1 MGAERHEALIRG
13 YIDEVFNGHRL
24 DGLER
29 YWDEALT
36 SHWMGMEA
44 IRGLLAWRA
53 AMEGFF
59 AAFPDA
65 AYSLEDMVFAG
76 DRGVWRGRWRATQRG
91 PWQGIAASGRP
102 VSWSVIIIGRFADG
116 RLKEDW
122 VELDR
127 LGLFQQLGFL
137 PTGS

>member
-1 MGAERHEALIRG
+1 M
-13 YIDEVFNGHRL
+13 

-36 SHWMGMEA
+36 SHWLGMET
-44 IRGLLAWRA
+44 IRGLADWRT
-53 AMEGFF
+53 AMEAFF

-65 AYSLEDMVFAG
+65 AYGLDDMIFAG
-76 DRGVWRGRWRATQRG
+76 DRGVWRGHWTATQRG
-91 PWQGIAASGRP
+91 PWQGVAASGRR
-102 VSWSVIIIGRFADG
+102 VSWTVVIIGRFEGG

-127 LGLFQQLGFL
+127 LGLFQQLGCV
-137 PTGS
+137 PTGA